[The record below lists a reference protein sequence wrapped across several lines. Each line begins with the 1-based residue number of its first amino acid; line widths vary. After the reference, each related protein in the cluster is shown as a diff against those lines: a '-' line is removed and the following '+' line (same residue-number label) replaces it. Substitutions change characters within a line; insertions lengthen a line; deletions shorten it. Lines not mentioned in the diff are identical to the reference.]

1 MTPDRQA
8 SSAANELDEML
19 TPTELL
25 RALTRTLSEEM
36 AALRNLVD
44 DEDADCLSRDLR
56 AERLAVY
63 EYVLRLFRQAERWEW

>member
-1 MTPDRQA
+1 MSD
-8 SSAANELDEML
+8 SAASVDEIL

-56 AERLAVY
+56 AERLAAY
-63 EYVLRLFRQAERWEW
+63 EHVLRLFRQAERWEW